1 MTKLLDAE
9 PYKLTPRERDE
20 IDAALAEVERGELAS
35 EEEVTALVKRWSI
48 PSQTG

>member
-9 PYKLTPRERDE
+9 PYVLTPQERDE

-35 EEEVTALVKRWSI
+35 EEEVAALFKRF
-48 PSQTG
+48 GV